1 MRTGKNFKC
10 YGVRGSLIGDGIMA
24 LPVLNHLRR
33 LHPDCYIYWQ
43 VARQHAHAVPL
54 YLNHPKIDQI
64 VISDCDEG
72 MGPRDWD
79 IAATCDVVFDVMPQ
93 HPFEHNWPQVRN
105 IYEETWVMAGLPL
118 ADYHALPPDEQRPQ
132 LTKWF
137 KVVKEP
143 PKTIAL
149 WPCAGYG
156 VENKRNPSKE
166 WYDELMTR
174 LLQAGYTVKQFGHP
188 RDFRVAA
195 TKDMR
200 DLPFF
205 DQVKMTVGCD
215 LVIST
220 DSGSGLIFGA
230 YGQRQITLLVN
241 HFPGHTRNLTAFA
254 PNNPLNHNFVG
265 VGSADRISQADVV
278 AKVDE
283 VLTATSK

>member
-1 MRTGKNFKC
+1 MKTGKSFKI
-10 YGVRGSLIGDGIMA
+10 YGIRGSLIGDGLMA
-24 LPVLNHLRR
+24 VPILNYLRKR
-33 LHPDCYIYWQ
+33 FPDCYIYWQ
-43 VARQHAHAVPL
+43 VARQHAYAAPL
-54 YLNHPKIDQI
+54 YFNHPMIDQI

-72 MGPRDWD
+72 MGPRDKE
-79 IAATCDVVFDVMPQ
+79 IATQCDLVFDVMPQ
-93 HPFEHNWPQVRN
+93 HPMEPDWPNYRD

-118 ADYHALPPDEQRPQ
+118 DEYHALTPDEQRPK

-166 WYDELMTR
+166 WYDELMTG
-174 LLQAGYTVKQFGHP
+174 LIQAGYVVKQFGHP
-188 RDFRVAA
+188 RDFHVAA
-195 TKDMR
+195 THDMR

-230 YGQRQITLLVN
+230 YQMAQVSLLTN

-254 PNNPLNHNFVG
+254 PNNPFNHSFVG
-265 VGSADRISQADVV
+265 VGSADKISQADVV
-278 AKVDE
+278 AKVRE
-283 VLTATSK
+283 ILT